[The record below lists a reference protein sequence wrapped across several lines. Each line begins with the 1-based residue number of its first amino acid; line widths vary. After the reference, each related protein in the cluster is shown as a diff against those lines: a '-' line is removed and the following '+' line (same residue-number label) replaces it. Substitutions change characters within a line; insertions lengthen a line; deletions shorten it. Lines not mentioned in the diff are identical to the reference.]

1 MKNPADARASRN
13 APDSGA
19 TAWTG
24 VLLTWL
30 IVAVFAAALIAPAI
44 PPLGG

>member
-1 MKNPADARASRN
+1 MKNPADAYLARPAS
-13 APDSGA
+13 SA

-30 IVAVFAAALIAPAI
+30 ITAFFAAALIAPVI
-44 PPLGG
+44 FPSGS